1 MLIPHDNFIKD
12 KDTDIKLITKEE
24 KDIYNILAHNYK
36 KFWKHNW
43 RNEKFQIRK
52 RCIFK
57 KKFDKNNEK
66 LNLLFYFY
74 EGWDNLNK
82 VELLGIRHKSFWIL

>member
-36 KFWKHNW
+36 KF
-43 RNEKFQIRK
+43 
-52 RCIFK
+52 
-57 KKFDKNNEK
+57 
-66 LNLLFYFY
+66 
-74 EGWDNLNK
+74 
-82 VELLGIRHKSFWIL
+82 